1 MLKKLKDWLWPK
13 PAPVPEL
20 PEYLKAEIRCIAE
33 ETMDGDLAGGLHAMR
48 AGNSIL
54 EFVNKQPKD
63 VQARVWEYIR
73 KIRSEADLYAARLK
87 KDSFKT

>member
-1 MLKKLKDWLWPK
+1 M
-13 PAPVPEL
+13 PEL

-33 ETMDGDLAGGLHAMR
+33 ETLAGNVADGVHAIQT
-48 AGNSIL
+48 GNAIL

-63 VQARVWEYIR
+63 VQATVWEYIR

-87 KDSFKT
+87 KDDVKT